1 MERELQRL
9 NWLEL
14 RDQVPSQIDTIILPI
29 GTVEAHGTSC
39 TGTDNIIPDSIA
51 YGIADR
57 INALVA
63 PVLGYGITKSLR
75 RYSGALTINPDTF
88 GNFVRDILDS
98 LVAMGFKNI
107 IIMNGHGGNN
117 SVLKSVAYQFHSD
130 VKANIA
136 IIHWWELCGKMTEE
150 FFGHVGGHGGTDET
164 ALVMAVDPKLA
175 DKEAY
180 DPDIAYTFVPG
191 ADVYPVPGTIL
202 LYKEGEGYP
211 EFDQKKN
218 LEYQKKVFEK
228 VGDFVEMVLERW
240 RKYNK

>member
-9 NWLEL
+9 NWLDL
-14 RDQVPSQIDTIILPI
+14 KDLVPLKIDTVIIPI

-39 TGTDNIIPDSIA
+39 TGTDNFIPDSIA

-57 INALVA
+57 VNALVA
-63 PVLGYGITKSLR
+63 PVLGYGVTKSLR
-75 RYSGALTINPDTF
+75 RYSGALTIEPDTF
-88 GNFVRDILDS
+88 GRFVKDIFKS
-98 LVAMGFKNI
+98 LTDMGFKNI
-107 IIMNGHGGNN
+107 IVMNGHGGNN
-117 SVLKSVAYQFHSD
+117 SALKSVAYEFHHEAK
-130 VKANIA
+130 VNIA
-136 IIHWWELCGKMTEE
+136 VVHWWELCGKMTEE

-175 DKEAY
+175 DQKSY

-211 EFDQKKN
+211 EFNQEMN
-218 LEYQKKVFEK
+218 IEFQKKVFDK
-228 VGDFVEMVLERW
+228 VGNFVEMVLGRW
-240 RKYNK
+240 RKYPK

>member
-14 RDQVPSQIDTIILPI
+14 KGQVPSKIDTVILPI

-39 TGTDNIIPDSIA
+39 TGTDNFIPDSIA

-57 INALVA
+57 VNALVA
-63 PVLGYGITKSLR
+63 PVLGYGVTKSLR

-98 LVAMGFKNI
+98 FFAMEFKNI

-117 SVLKSVAYQFHSD
+117 SVLKEVAYKFHSD
-130 VKANIA
+130 VRVNIA
-136 IIHWWELCGKMTEE
+136 IIHWWELCGQMTDE

-164 ALVMAVDPKLA
+164 ALVMAIDPKLS
-175 DKEAY
+175 DEKAY
-180 DPDIAYTFVPG
+180 DPDMAYTFVPG

-211 EFDQKKN
+211 EFDLGKAEEFQKR
-218 LEYQKKVFEK
+218 VFEK
-228 VGDFVEMVLERW
+228 VGDFVEMVLKRW
-240 RKYNK
+240 RKYNR